1 VSEVQE
7 RAGHFATQLF
17 EALHGG
23 AWERAAA
30 LFDPSELAAFQRF
43 QLEEFLGHF
52 RDATKEGEDLARYI
66 ADPFL
71 LLPQIAARPVIGWP
85 ALGTVQHLVDLS
97 PTVFFARYLEV
108 AQEAFGDIAVPRS
121 VAAVATEGS
130 GLLHVLYRRDQ
141 DAVERAHRRFVRF
154 YGKAPSW
161 AVSVLSIRNTD
172 QSLAALPNYE
182 LNGELLSKIL
192 FFLDRDSKPPDP

>member
-1 VSEVQE
+1 MSEVQE
-7 RAGHFATQLF
+7 RAGFIATQLF
-17 EALHGG
+17 TALQSG
-23 AWERAAA
+23 AWERAVA
-30 LFDPSELAAFQRF
+30 LFDLTELAAFRRF
-43 QLEEFLGHF
+43 QLEEFLGRF
-52 RDATKEGEDLARYI
+52 RDATKEGDDLARYI

-71 LLPQIAARPVIGWP
+71 LLPQIAARQVIGWP

-97 PTVFFARYLEV
+97 PTLFFARYLEV

-130 GLLHVLYRRDQ
+130 DLLHVLYRRDQ

-154 YGKAPSW
+154 YGKAPPW
-161 AVSVLSIRNTD
+161 AVSVLSMRNKD
-172 QSLAALPNYE
+172 QSLAVLPNYE

-192 FFLDRDSKPPDP
+192 FFLDRDSEAAEP